1 MKRRDFVRNGVG
13 AGSLLYVPGL
23 LSLSTLG
30 CKPRAEI
37 DGESELSEDP
47 INGVRT
53 RMSVLDP
60 NNTVFQQKIDPV
72 TKALVDDKT
81 KPQVHMVDVY
91 RNAVAAMKTTRINIG
106 GKTRTAWDHYAY
118 IHQDFCPHG
127 NWYFLPW
134 HRAYLLSFEDACR
147 RFSQNNNFMLP
158 YWPWD
163 QSPKIPAMFM
173 NQHMDPAKKI
183 VNALHEPSRLATT
196 DSTLSS
202 EYVGK
207 AAISQILGT
216 NDFYAFASGPSK
228 RTRPLS
234 DEPRGGGGILEAM
247 PHNETHM
254 FVDGV
259 MGTFLSPTD
268 PVFWLHHCNVDR
280 MWALWELRQT
290 KAGRPTLP
298 ANPIKV
304 RGVTIPGL
312 TKEAFLNYTL
322 EKFHKFDPK
331 IAPTDARS
339 WLPMTMK
346 VVDTV
351 AIGRGPVNYDYT
363 DARLVVTRAVGASSP
378 QAATRSLEQP
388 DIAQSN
394 SLKLSLNK
402 PVVAVNSPAKRLD
415 FDIKRTDELN
425 ALLNSVGK
433 NLNTRTTKDD
443 ITVRMLADNVPVPQ
457 DSKAKLRFF
466 VNLVGDD
473 LSSSNPAYVGT
484 YSKFTHGDHAGHQG
498 ASTTSLIFDLTT
510 ALKAIRKSNKAF
522 FTDGKI
528 PLVVTVAVQST
539 FQLPQQSVLDAV
551 TLSIEYVEPKQ
562 LEAAVAE
569 PATGATRE

>member
-1 MKRRDFVRNGVG
+1 MKRRDFVRTGVG

-37 DGESELSEDP
+37 DGGGESELSEGP
-47 INGVRT
+47 VNGVRT

-60 NNTVFQQKIDPV
+60 NNTVFQQKSDPV
-72 TKALVDDKT
+72 SKALVDDKT
-81 KPQVHMVDVY
+81 KPKIHMVDVY
-91 RNAVAAMKTTRINIG
+91 RNAVAAMKATRVTVG
-106 GKTRTAWDHYAY
+106 GKARTAWEHYAN

-134 HRAYLLSFEDACR
+134 HRAYLLSFEEACR

-173 NQHMDPAKKI
+173 TPKFGQTSNS
-183 VNALHEPSRLATT
+183 LFESSRLATT
-196 DSTLSS
+196 DSTMSS

-216 NDFYAFASGPSK
+216 NDFYAFASGPSI
-228 RTRPLS
+228 RTRPLRG
-234 DEPRGGGGILEAM
+234 EPRGGGGILESM

-268 PVFWLHHCNVDR
+268 PIFWLHHCNVDR
-280 MWALWELRQT
+280 MWALWELKLT

-298 ANPIKV
+298 ANPIKD
-304 RGVTIPGL
+304 RGVAIPGL
-312 TKEAFLNYTL
+312 TKEVFLNYTL

-331 IAPTDARS
+331 LALTDSKS

-346 VVDTV
+346 VSDTV

-363 DARLVVTRAVGASSP
+363 DARLVVTRAVAASSP
-378 QAATRSLEQP
+378 QTAARSLELP
-388 DIAQSN
+388 DVAQSN

-402 PVVAVNSPAKRLD
+402 PVVATKAPTKRLD

-425 ALLNSVGK
+425 SVLSSVGK

-457 DSKAKLRFF
+457 DPKAKLRFF
-466 VNLVGDD
+466 VNLAGDP
-473 LSSSNPAYVGT
+473 SSTNPAYVGT

-510 ALKAIRKSNKAF
+510 ALKAIRKFNKAF

-528 PLVVTVAVQST
+528 PLVVTVAVQSS
-539 FQLPQQSVLDAV
+539 FDLPQQSVLDAV